1 MSDAAHVPG
10 APGPAKAVQDLTR
23 HVARIALQYAGPQG
37 LLDEIRAH
45 LERLGGHLGRPGHP
59 GGTAVLTRGVPVAR
73 LCLPD
78 PDAATEAALEDLALL
93 LSPLLEALG
102 LRSLAADLGRVNSW
116 VARQDDPEAALAR
129 VTDFLRTLGTAAG
142 QGAGVQSMD
151 IRLVPHPAPTPLG
164 GLILPL
170 TGRYRARQALQVT
183 PAPDWTLEEQRAAA
197 AATRQLALVTE
208 RLSAERRLETL
219 LSLQR
224 QLDSVPAEELYQPL
238 LDAAVQLV
246 PGAQGGSLLVRRSD
260 TFHFG
265 AVSGYDTTPLRNVT
279 FPWQHTRDTW
289 YGLGAHAWRRGV
301 PRVLGREGVLHNG
314 VGYDRDGTRVEEL
327 LPEVEHLQSVVAV
340 PVLFGDEVYALI
352 NLDSFTD
359 PDAFDADA
367 LRVTQAFGSMASL
380 LIHEAQR
387 HAQIQSA
394 ARTDALTGLGN
405 RRAFNETLEQAVQ
418 AAAQDAHPALALLVL
433 DLRGFKGI
441 NDQLGHAQGD
451 EGLRRVAALLREE
464 VRGSDQLFR
473 WGGDEFAALLPGSDL
488 TQGLEVARRV
498 TQAISA
504 LSIGGLPLRATI
516 GVASL
521 RQGGTA
527 ETLLQD
533 ADAAMYAAKAR
544 GEPIAVAGRGDG

>member
-45 LERLGGHLGRPGHP
+45 LERLGGYLGRPGHP
-59 GGTAVLTRGVPVAR
+59 GGTAVLTRGMPVAR

-116 VARQDDPEAALAR
+116 VARQDDPEAALDR

-246 PGAQGGSLLVRRSD
+246 PGAQGGSLLVRRGD

-289 YGLGAHAWRRGV
+289 YGLGADAWRRGV
-301 PRVLGREGVLHNG
+301 PRVLGREGVRHNG
-314 VGYDRDGTRVEEL
+314 VGYDRDGARVEEL

-418 AAAQDAHPALALLVL
+418 AAAQ
-433 DLRGFKGI
+433 
-441 NDQLGHAQGD
+441 GD

-488 TQGLEVARRV
+488 MQGLEVARRV

-544 GEPIAVAGRGDG
+544 GEPIAVAGRGEG

>member
-1 MSDAAHVPG
+1 MSDAAP
-10 APGPAKAVQDLTR
+10 APGSRKAQAVQDLTR
-23 HVARIALQYAGPQG
+23 HVARVALQYAGPQG
-37 LLDEIRAH
+37 LMDEVRARLDG
-45 LERLGGHLGRPGHP
+45 LGGHLGRPGQP
-59 GGTAVLTRGVPVAR
+59 GGTLVVARGVPVAR

-78 PDAATEAALEDLALL
+78 PDAATEAALEDLALFL
-93 LSPLLEALG
+93 APLLEALA
-102 LRSLAADLGRVNSW
+102 LRALAADLSRVNSW
-116 VARQDDPEAALAR
+116 VARQDDPEAALDR
-129 VTDFLRTLGTAAG
+129 VTDFLCTLGAAG
-142 QGAGVQSMD
+142 LPAGVAGVEV
-151 IRLVPHPAPTPLG
+151 RLVPHPAPTPLSV
-164 GLILPL
+164 LLLPL

-183 PAPDWTLEEQRAAA
+183 PAPHWTLEEQRAAA

-224 QLDSVPAEELYQPL
+224 QLDSVPAEDLYQPL

-246 PGAQGGSLLVRRSD
+246 PGAQGGSLLVRRGD

-265 AVSGYDTTPLRNVT
+265 AVSGYDTGPLRDVT

-289 YGLGAHAWRRGV
+289 YGLGADAWRRGV
-301 PRVLGREGVLHNG
+301 PRVLGREGVIRNG
-314 VGYDRDGTRVEEL
+314 VGYDREGERVGEL

-387 HAQIQSA
+387 HAQIQA
-394 ARTDALTGLGN
+394 AALTDALTGLGN
-405 RRAFNETLEQAVQ
+405 RRAFNEALEQAVQ
-418 AAAQDAHPALALLVL
+418 AAGRDAAPALALLVL

-441 NDQLGHAQGD
+441 NDQLGHARGD

-473 WGGDEFAALLPGSDL
+473 WGGDEFAALLTGSDL
-488 TQGLEVARRV
+488 TQGLGAARRV
-498 TQAISA
+498 TQAMNA

-521 RQGGTA
+521 RTGGTA
-527 ETLLQD
+527 ETLLQE

-544 GEPIAVAGRGDG
+544 SEPIAVAGRGD